1 MLAPIRTSVSRTV
14 ARSSSS
20 SVGRLSAGIGARRTL
35 VTKEERWDL
44 NTIKQ
49 ANEQNLIPDES
60 GKGGSDLTSSIPSLE
75 ARWAQLSKEEQYGI
89 FRHLEE
95 LQRKDWKELSVDQKK
110 AAYFISFGPHGPRKA
125 ITQPGQA
132 MRTMVGVSAIVGATV
147 AVFFGIR
154 HFAAP
159 PPKTMTKEYQD
170 AMTEKAREEKL
181 NPISGISSEGY
192 KGKGYE
198 QKSLA

>member
-1 MLAPIRTSVSRTV
+1 MLIFVFALLFLPFLLFIIDHFSRQSFSIMLAPIRSSVSRTV

-49 ANEQNLIPDES
+49 ANEQNLIPDQS
-60 GKGGSDLTSSIPSLE
+60 GKANADLTASVPNLE

-110 AAYFISFGPHGPRKA
+110 AGTY
-125 ITQPGQA
+125 T
-132 MRTMVGVSAIVGATV
+132 
-147 AVFFGIR
+147 
-154 HFAAP
+154 
-159 PPKTMTKEYQD
+159 
-170 AMTEKAREEKL
+170 
-181 NPISGISSEGY
+181 
-192 KGKGYE
+192 
-198 QKSLA
+198 

>member
-1 MLAPIRTSVSRTV
+1 MLAPIRSSVSRTV

-49 ANEQNLIPDES
+49 ANEQNLIPDQS
-60 GKGGSDLTSSIPSLE
+60 GKANADLTASVPNLE

-110 AAYFISFGPHGPRKA
+110 AGTY
-125 ITQPGQA
+125 T
-132 MRTMVGVSAIVGATV
+132 
-147 AVFFGIR
+147 
-154 HFAAP
+154 
-159 PPKTMTKEYQD
+159 
-170 AMTEKAREEKL
+170 
-181 NPISGISSEGY
+181 
-192 KGKGYE
+192 
-198 QKSLA
+198 